1 MHTACCNHGAAD
13 VQALSALLWRCSAQ
27 QLKYLAASFFDVL
40 SVPAA
45 WQVGVHA
52 EQVVL
57 AACLLLRH
65 CSAQQLQ
72 YLAALFVVHAACVLM
87 WSHCSTQLLQW
98 LLTLCMP
105 NACGHGGGGVG
116 AEHATLIVVPMD

>member
-1 MHTACCNHGAAD
+1 MRTACCNHGAAG
-13 VQALSALLWRCSAQ
+13 VKALSGLLWCCSAQ
-27 QLKYLAASFFDVL
+27 QLKYLAASFFDVF

-57 AACLLLRH
+57 AACLLLRY

-72 YLAALFVVHAACVLM
+72 YLAALLVVHAACVLL
-87 WSHCSTQLLQW
+87 WWHCSTQLLQW
-98 LLTLCMP
+98 LLTLSLCMHS
-105 NACGHGGGGVG
+105 ACGHGGGGGVSRC
-116 AEHATLIVVPMD
+116 